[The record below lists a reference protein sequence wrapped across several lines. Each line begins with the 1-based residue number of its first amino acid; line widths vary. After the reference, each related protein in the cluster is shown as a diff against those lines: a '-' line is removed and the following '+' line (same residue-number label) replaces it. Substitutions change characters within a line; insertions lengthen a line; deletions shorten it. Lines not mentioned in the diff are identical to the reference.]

1 MEAMALA
8 KKSRMKKQ
16 GQVQIQVTEDPH
28 DKDPFRKKHKRTK
41 HGGEEKRRK
50 EQ

>member
-1 MEAMALA
+1 
-8 KKSRMKKQ
+8 MKKQ
-16 GQVQIQVTEDPH
+16 EQAQMQVTEDPH
-28 DKDPFRKKHKRTK
+28 DKDPHRKKHKRAK